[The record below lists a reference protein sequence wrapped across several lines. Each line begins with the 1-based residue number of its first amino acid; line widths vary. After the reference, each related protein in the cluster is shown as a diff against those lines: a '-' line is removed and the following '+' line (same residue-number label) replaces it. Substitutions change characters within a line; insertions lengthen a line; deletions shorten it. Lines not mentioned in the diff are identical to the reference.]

1 MVSLE
6 RGEGLIDNVIRSNRA
21 NDLGLVRRTCVLK
34 KAGSIGY
41 AYALHSNEDFRL
53 KETSC

>member
-6 RGEGLIDNVIRSNRA
+6 CGEGLIDNVIRSNRA